1 MSQDPRTDHPLGELK
16 SWISPSR
23 HETPTRR
30 SCSDTIRLLISASS
44 NGVGIGSERCGVRSR
59 EEEHYVDEGVGDERG
74 DGGGFELGELGERG
88 SKKKS
93 GLPLEIEMDTKPN
106 THVVKLV
113 CGFPVHN
120 FSAYV
125 ENWRKNEC
133 ESESSKIDAELGI
146 RFGFKHVPPE
156 MRLSKDFRRMVKEW
170 QRLPYVESYD
180 SFDGRSDGKKLSMCR
195 IKVLEKRAARTVEKM
210 VEVEW
215 ISHFRKWHMIFLG
228 EAYERGRLIEPNP
241 VYAARRKIIHLVILG
256 HRGMF
261 LKEDVRTVREPQEAG
276 FRAGEGD

>member
-1 MSQDPRTDHPLGELK
+1 M
-16 SWISPSR
+16 
-23 HETPTRR
+23 
-30 SCSDTIRLLISASS
+30 SAS
-44 NGVGIGSERCGVRSR
+44 RS
-59 EEEHYVDEGVGDERG
+59 
-74 DGGGFELGELGERG
+74 
-88 SKKKS
+88 
-93 GLPLEIEMDTKPN
+93 LPLRPVFKPN

-276 FRAGEGD
+276 FRAGVIAGHQRDFLVQGEAVPRQYGVVFALSGRKKRVRRECKKEGRKEREECKKEREEGGALEPDSDTKLMED

>member
-1 MSQDPRTDHPLGELK
+1 M
-16 SWISPSR
+16 ISKNLNLFSI
-23 HETPTRR
+23 
-30 SCSDTIRLLISASS
+30 CD
-44 NGVGIGSERCGVRSR
+44 GIE
-59 EEEHYVDEGVGDERG
+59 
-74 DGGGFELGELGERG
+74 
-88 SKKKS
+88 
-93 GLPLEIEMDTKPN
+93 PN

-133 ESESSKIDAELGI
+133 ESESSKIDDELGI

-215 ISHFRKWHMIFLG
+215 ISHFRKWFGIDLNIRDLFLDRPWIFFIYL
-228 EAYERGRLIEPNP
+228 L
-241 VYAARRKIIHLVILG
+241 
-256 HRGMF
+256 
-261 LKEDVRTVREPQEAG
+261 REIG
-276 FRAGEGD
+276 T